1 MRGEGEERLHV
12 EGDGDDGDEADE
24 CEDRCALADFAIVAK
39 ASNANEVIVR
49 MAVAFLLVH
58 DEDAVERDGR
68 DDGKEH
74 EEDDG
79 YGHHARCGHVA
90 FGHGANIVGV
100 ADEAHAAVE
109 LFAVQGELRHGAV
122 LELRHIDARVECV
135 STDEVGV
142 GMEFD
147 EVGLRRERE
156 HVAVLP
162 YGDVAEHAFRGARLG
177 IEEAQLLGVLLDD
190 DHRVGVEAR
199 CVVPAQPVLAGKL
212 DFDGA
217 RRLARGKAFAQIVEA
232 RIREVRLR
240 FGCLCHDGAVRL
252 DDEHV
257 IDVQELAVL
266 GHLGIRCLE
275 PGVVCCH
282 EGDAHRLRLID
293 GIEGLLVLRGLLFCA
308 GEELLELACLFLHL
322 GVVA

>member
-1 MRGEGEERLHV
+1 
-12 EGDGDDGDEADE
+12 
-24 CEDRCALADFAIVAK
+24 
-39 ASNANEVIVR
+39 
-49 MAVAFLLVH
+49 
-58 DEDAVERDGR
+58 
-68 DDGKEH
+68 
-74 EEDDG
+74 
-79 YGHHARCGHVA
+79 
-90 FGHGANIVGV
+90 
-100 ADEAHAAVE
+100 
-109 LFAVQGELRHGAV
+109 
-122 LELRHIDARVECV
+122 
-135 STDEVGV
+135 
-142 GMEFD
+142 MEFD

-199 CVVPAQPVLAGKL
+199 RVVPAQPVLAGKL

-275 PGVVCCH
+275 PGVVCRH
-282 EGDAHRLRLID
+282 EGDACRL
-293 GIEGLLVLRGLLFCA
+293 
-308 GEELLELACLFLHL
+308 
-322 GVVA
+322 